1 MKNKNLSIGNS
12 IFVYFS
18 ITAVIATIF
27 ITIAIYNRLSIEFIS
42 SLKKEDE
49 NLVKQVSLSV
59 DKYINNAEKLSDYIY
74 SNILSVNDLKN
85 EEEISKNLHLFYDIN
100 KDIID
105 DIKIYSKDFK
115 TIFSVKDDIYK
126 NNNKDYFKIDTA
138 YLGKGIYFSK
148 PYLKNKIEKEEYIWV
163 LSMLRKF
170 SEKDADSII
179 LSIDFKYTSF
189 KSLFENLSFSKGS
202 YIYVVD
208 KDNEILYHK
217 DMQLIK
223 NGLVKENNLELKNYL
238 EGFNSENFLGIKRSI
253 IIKNIEATEWKI
265 VGVREERGLLLKSL
279 KIKLFIIFILF
290 YIIFVLVVINAYISA
305 IITKPIKKLEK
316 SLTELENNNLEADI
330 YIGGSYEIMH
340 LGTSIKNM
348 SLSIKKLMQDI
359 VREHEEKRKIEF
371 DTLQAQINPHF
382 LYNTLDIIVWMIEN
396 ENKQGAVKVVTALA
410 RFFRISL
417 SKGQNIISV
426 KNEIE
431 HVKNYLMIQ
440 QMRFKNKFRYEI
452 DLPEELYSYQSLKL
466 ILQPIVENAIYHG
479 MEFMDGDG
487 LINIEV
493 KKEDDKLLFIIS
505 DNGFGIREE
514 NIKNIL
520 EAKIDI
526 SKRSSGIGIRN
537 VNERIKIYFGKE
549 YGINIESILDVGTK
563 VYIYLPLKKLEE

>member
-170 SEKDADSII
+170 SEKDTDSII

-452 DLPEELYSYQSLKL
+452 DLPEELYAYQSLKL